1 MPPPHPQEG
10 PHSCC
15 YTMRAQWLRNLKGPR
30 KPQQDSR
37 ASSETH
43 ILLLHVL
50 ARSPWRRLAEVM
62 ALVFVTATL
71 WFLIAFWSPCA
82 PLPEQTDLEFLE
94 AKDDPAAIMT
104 EEFYAGGGQVA
115 RRGLEHFPQLWCPAG
130 SYSIYGQVR
139 SKPGGRVRVRV
150 RVY

>member
-1 MPPPHPQEG
+1 
-10 PHSCC
+10 
-15 YTMRAQWLRNLKGPR
+15 
-30 KPQQDSR
+30 
-37 ASSETH
+37 
-43 ILLLHVL
+43 
-50 ARSPWRRLAEVM
+50 M

-82 PLPEQTDLEFLE
+82 SLPEQTDLEYLE
-94 AKDDPAAIMT
+94 AKDDPAAITT

-139 SKPGGRVRVRV
+139 CQHGHTDESFGSCGHE
-150 RVY
+150 